1 MEAGKAANPGSF
13 QSRGE
18 MPAQRAPW
26 YRRLAFW
33 RAAAGMALALVLAC
47 AAVMFEFASEMS
59 HRSSHYRL
67 RIAQLYN
74 RIDRMRGEI
83 VTADRRLAGMRS
95 EVAAREDL
103 NRILASP
110 DTQLMRLAS
119 PGNHSAGTSGLIAI
133 SKRLRSAVV
142 EVAGLPALPPGQTY
156 AVWWMLKQ
164 GGTAR
169 AAQFQTDVEGRASVI
184 ARLPAREDVIAG
196 TIVTVESENSAD
208 RPTASVKLRS
218 LTLKTEA
225 TR

>member
-1 MEAGKAANPGSF
+1 MEADKAANPGTFSA
-13 QSRGE
+13 RGE
-18 MPAQRAPW
+18 MPAHRTPW
-26 YRRLAFW
+26 YRRVGFW

-47 AAVMFEFASEMS
+47 AAVVFEFASEMS

-67 RIAQLYN
+67 HIAQLYD
-74 RIDRMRGEI
+74 RIDRMRGKI

-119 PGNHSAGTSGLIAI
+119 SDNHSAGTSGLIAV
-133 SKRLRSAVV
+133 SKSLRSAVV
-142 EVAGLPALPPGQTY
+142 EVAGLPPLPRGQTY
-156 AVWWMLKQ
+156 AVSWMLKH

-169 AAQFQTDVEGRASVI
+169 AAQFQTDVEGRGSAIVKLPPREGVI
-184 ARLPAREDVIAG
+184 VG
-196 TIVTVESENSAD
+196 TIVTVESEESAD
-208 RPTASVKLRS
+208 RPIASVKLRS
-218 LTLKTEA
+218 VTLKAET